1 MRRSTIVRKQLGD
14 NAMHKHSTIALYS
27 LFVVLV
33 LGMVPALS
41 AESGAPSAS
50 QSALVGMGAMAG
62 SLMGG

>member
-1 MRRSTIVRKQLGD
+1 
-14 NAMHKHSTIALYS
+14 MHKHSTIALYS

-41 AESGAPSAS
+41 AESGAPSGS